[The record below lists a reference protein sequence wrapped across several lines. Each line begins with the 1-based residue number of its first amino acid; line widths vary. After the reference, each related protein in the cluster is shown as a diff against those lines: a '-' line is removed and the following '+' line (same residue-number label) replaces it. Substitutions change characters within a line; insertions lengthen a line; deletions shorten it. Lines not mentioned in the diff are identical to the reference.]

1 MRCKVLMESRYRGK
15 KIIDGKWVYG
25 TYIKQGN
32 NHFIIPKI
40 NKNGYAKCIAV
51 SKDTVSK
58 FVIGMNNEA
67 WFDGDILEQKYEKW
81 LGIIRC
87 FVDEYVITRIEK
99 GNLINFDI
107 DSASAFRRIGN
118 RWDNPE
124 LVKEIE
130 SEWNRK

>member
-1 MRCKVLMESRYRGK
+1 
-15 KIIDGKWVYG
+15 
-25 TYIKQGN
+25 
-32 NHFIIPKI
+32 
-40 NKNGYAKCIAV
+40 
-51 SKDTVSK
+51 
-58 FVIGMNNEA
+58 MNNEA
-67 WFDGDILEQKYEKW
+67 WFEGDILEQKYEKW
-81 LGIIRC
+81 LGIIRY